1 MDNDMTL
8 DKLVELKRRIQKLL
22 KESGLDELDSTL
34 LGKNEFLKNRT
45 IEELLNIAIE
55 GMVKHVGLE
64 QRSIEGLLLIGG
76 MFKQISDKQKGDLLS
91 NTARLATRVIVL
103 CLVFDIE
110 RINTDMSERLA
121 VTMMKFCELTDLD
134 REPHLKGIIKTT
146 EKILKNRE

>member
-8 DKLVELKRRIQKLL
+8 DKLVDIKRKIQKLL
-22 KESGLDELDSTL
+22 KGSGLDGLDSTL

-121 VTMMKFCELTDLD
+121 VTMMKFCELTELD
-134 REPHLKGIIKTT
+134 REPQTNEIIQTLK
-146 EKILKNRE
+146 KILDKE